1 MRVIYAFT
9 FQLRAILWA
18 GGIDQLASK
27 HPWRQGHLQKED
39 HQFSGAEWDCQE
51 TTFLMQDARRWRGA
65 QGCFGGSP
73 QADLPQ
79 LRDVQLG
86 IGALLYSSWSLM
98 L

>member
-1 MRVIYAFT
+1 
-9 FQLRAILWA
+9 
-18 GGIDQLASK
+18 
-27 HPWRQGHLQKED
+27 
-39 HQFSGAEWDCQE
+39 
-51 TTFLMQDARRWRGA
+51 MQDARRWRGA